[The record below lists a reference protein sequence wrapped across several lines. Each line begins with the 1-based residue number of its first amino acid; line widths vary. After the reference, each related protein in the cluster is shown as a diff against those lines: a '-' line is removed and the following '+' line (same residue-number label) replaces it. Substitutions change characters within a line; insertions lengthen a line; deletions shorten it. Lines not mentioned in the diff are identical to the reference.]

1 MNNQADDCK
10 LSDTPRTDGSLYE
23 PMGSMCRAYVWDK
36 ETFVSSELART
47 LERELNE
54 AKARIADLETQI
66 SDMEEAGQDMRHNG
80 CNHGECEWN
89 SAVERWDMVRPH

>member
-1 MNNQADDCK
+1 MNDQTDDCK
-10 LSDTPRTDGSLYE
+10 LTPRTDAE
-23 PMGSMCRAYVWDK
+23 AY
-36 ETFVSSELART
+36 SSSGYSEGLGGAYPKDVVPVEFART

-54 AKARIADLETQI
+54 AKARIADMETQI

-89 SAVERWDMVRPH
+89 SAIERWDMVRPH